1 MTTHWAAAQALQA
14 EYPALEVDP
23 DPLYIRDGQV
33 WTSAGVTAGIDL
45 ALALVADDLG
55 TDVAQTLAR
64 WMVMFL
70 HGQAARPSSPR
81 QSVPRAERSAV
92 QAVQERVEVRARR

>member
-1 MTTHWAAAQALQA
+1 MRPLQA
-14 EYPALEVDP
+14 EYPALDVDP
-23 DPLYIRDGQV
+23 DPLYIRDGQI

-45 ALALVADDLG
+45 SLAMVADDLG

-70 HGQAARPSSPR
+70 HRPGRPE
-81 QSVPRAERSAV
+81 PGT
-92 QAVQERVEVRARR
+92 VRGTRPA